1 MKAIVTGGT
10 GFIGSK
16 LVKALIENGYEV
28 KCLVRKTSNVS
39 LLNELGVELA
49 YGDLGDEAAL
59 KNLPE
64 GGDIVF
70 HLAALVTD
78 WGDKET
84 FYKYNVDATRILL
97 EASKAH
103 GVKRFVYMSSSTVVW
118 KSEFSRPHNLVDI
131 DETYPYAE
139 TRVDNYNAT
148 KIEAEKMVLR
158 FYKDEGLETAVV
170 RPSNVWGAGD
180 TVILPR
186 IVMAAKKGILYP
198 MGSGERFVTP
208 CHVDNL
214 ANSIL
219 IIAAHENAPGNI
231 YFINDGVKIPYME
244 FIAKQ
249 LSAAGIDWSPGFSIP
264 YSFAFSV
271 AAVLEAIFKMTGS
284 KKPPVLTKMA
294 VAALSGSR
302 SYSIEKARSEI
313 GYEPQ
318 VSMEDGIEELREWVE
333 QLGGSDELLKY
344 VVKS

>member
-16 LVKALIENGYEV
+16 LVKALVEKGYEV

-59 KNLPE
+59 RDLPE

-97 EASKAH
+97 EASQAQ

-118 KSEFSRPHNLVDI
+118 KSEFSSPHNLVDI
-131 DETYPYAE
+131 DETYPYAQ

-148 KIEAEKMVLR
+148 KIEAEKMVLK
-158 FYKDEGLETAVV
+158 YHKEEGLETAVV

-186 IVMAAKKGILYP
+186 VVMAAKKGILYP

-214 ANSIL
+214 VDALL
-219 IIAAHENAPGNI
+219 IIAEHENAPGNI
-231 YFINDGVKIPYME
+231 YFINDGAKVPYMD
-244 FIAKQ
+244 FLTKQ
-249 LSAAGIDWSPGFSIP
+249 LSAAGIEWSPGFSIP
-264 YSFAFSV
+264 YRFAFSV
-271 AAVLEAIFKMTGS
+271 AAILETIFKLTGS

-302 SYSIEKARSEI
+302 SYSIEKARAEI
-313 GYEPQ
+313 GYEPK
-318 VSMEDGIEELREWVE
+318 VSLEDGIEELRKWVV
-333 QLGGSDELLKY
+333 QLGGPDELLKY
-344 VVKS
+344 VVKN